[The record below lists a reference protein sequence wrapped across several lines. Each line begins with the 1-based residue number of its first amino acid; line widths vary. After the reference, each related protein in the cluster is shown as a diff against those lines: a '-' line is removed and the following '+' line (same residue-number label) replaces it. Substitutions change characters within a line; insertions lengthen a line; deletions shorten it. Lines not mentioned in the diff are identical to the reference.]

1 MNTKTEQEI
10 QVIEFPEYKT
20 HFGTSMFFNSPPGD
34 GWVHI
39 KTMTQNHEKTWLEE
53 YNDHAYFS
61 KETKMIVD
69 QMLSI
74 IGQDEIDRLIT
85 EATDLCGDKS
95 VIQDFKFLLIIRKYT
110 YDKVFEIISSL
121 PYEKQYKNLVYAI
134 VQYQVGRAVH
144 DYSGD

>member
-1 MNTKTEQEI
+1 MTTIGQHI
-10 QVIEFPEYKT
+10 QVIEFPEYQTYSEPTTLWNK
-20 HFGTSMFFNSPPGD
+20 HPGD

-53 YNDHAYFS
+53 YNDHVYFPI
-61 KETKMIVD
+61 ETKMIVD
-69 QMLSI
+69 HMLSI

-134 VQYQVGRAVH
+134 IQYQVGRAVH